1 MKTKK
6 TFITIILSVIIIITF
21 INISVIQNGNSNLS
35 LSLSSLQKAMADGEG
50 GGESKVSYCYW
61 ELKPGEELITKI
73 WDGTCLDR
81 DGTKFDQ
88 EDTCVPQ

>member
-1 MKTKK
+1 
-6 TFITIILSVIIIITF
+6 
-21 INISVIQNGNSNLS
+21 
-35 LSLSSLQKAMADGEG
+35 MADGEG